1 MTDRLI
7 VHIGPRKTGTT
18 YVQRVLQMLAPEL
31 MTSGILYPTEFR
43 GRSDYNHVSAVTDV
57 THEAETRPGGRWVGR
72 GTDAWEG
79 LRSQVAAW
87 DGTTILSAEMLGGLR
102 STSARTFLDGLDARQ
117 IDVVITMRDLARII
131 PSSWQQHV
139 RNTHRESYLKYIERR
154 EEERGQG
161 TPQTREKEWDEVRH
175 HKFWRSYSYGALV
188 RRWAALVGIEHIR
201 VVALPAPGGDSSLLW
216 TRFVDALA
224 IPEIPRD
231 APTLP
236 RFISNVGST
245 AEEAAFLHAFNIE
258 AGRRGW
264 NRSQIKE
271 HQQRLL
277 SSGFLDR
284 PHRGSTLALP
294 TEYIPLVRSWA
305 DEDRQDLAGTG
316 VPLWGEIDDLAIPES
331 TRGTPPLD
339 PEALAGAGA
348 YALVDR
354 LDRKAKSRKR
364 SGDRNPLSPVRDL
377 AGRARRRIA
386 GASQPATPEQRPP
399 RPPRA

>member
-18 YVQRVLQMLAPEL
+18 YVQRVLQLLADDL
-31 MTSGILYPTEFR
+31 MQSGILYPTDFR
-43 GRSDYNHVSAVTDV
+43 GREDYNHVSAVTDA

-79 LRSQVAAW
+79 LRSQVTAW

-102 STSARTFLDGLDARQ
+102 PPAARAFLDGLDAKQ
-117 IDVVITMRDLARII
+117 IDVVITARDLARII

-154 EEERGQG
+154 EEERGQDS
-161 TPQTREKEWDEVRH
+161 PELRERRWDEGRH
-175 HKFWRSYSYGALV
+175 HKFWRSYAYGALV
-188 RRWAALVGIEHIR
+188 RRWATLVGIDHIS
-201 VVALPAPGGDSSLLW
+201 VVTLPGPGGDSSLLW
-216 TRFVDALA
+216 RRFIDALA
-224 IPEIPRD
+224 IPEMPQD
-231 APTLP
+231 APALP

-258 AGRRGW
+258 AARRGW
-264 NRSQIKE
+264 NRSEIKD

-284 PHRGSTLALP
+284 PNRGSTLALP
-294 TEYIPLVRSWA
+294 EEYIPLVRTWA
-305 DEDRQDLAGTG
+305 DEDRADLASTDA
-316 VPLWGEIDDLAIPES
+316 VVWGDIEDLAVPES

-339 PEALAGAGA
+339 SEALAGAGA
-348 YALVDR
+348 YALVERIDGK
-354 LDRKAKSRKR
+354 LKSRKGSQKR
-364 SGDRNPLSPVRDL
+364 SPSSQIRRV
-377 AGRARRRIA
+377 AGQARRKLP
-386 GASQPATPEQRPP
+386 GASRSATP
-399 RPPRA
+399 